1 MFQNILDGYILS
13 KITPDSYSPALAA
26 GLDRMVPAVPAAS
39 VEARQ
44 RGRNRYGIDSD
55 WFKMVDG

>member
-55 WFKMVDG
+55 